1 LSSFADDDLFGKP
14 LHIVPDHALPCWDFL
29 FDFFLAPNL
38 LSATAVE

>member
-1 LSSFADDDLFGKP
+1 LRMMIFSGSRCTLFR
-14 LHIVPDHALPCWDFL
+14 DHALPCGDFL